1 MGEDEGPGGK
11 GVDSRNR
18 GTLLLCDQSAK
29 LRWSQG
35 VSENPP
41 RSEKQA
47 LASPAFISKTPDFP
61 NQPTISQM
69 AIGYSVVCN
78 YAFRSHNNHDKM
90 LLPHHRFPKMNYDE
104 TLRSPSIH
112 SKKIK
117 QTKK

>member
-1 MGEDEGPGGK
+1 MRMGEDEGPGGK
-11 GVDSRNR
+11 GVDLRNT

-61 NQPTISQM
+61 NQLTISQM
-69 AIGYSVVCN
+69 AIGYSCGLQLC
-78 YAFRSHNNHDKM
+78 FQK
-90 LLPHHRFPKMNYDE
+90 PQQP
-104 TLRSPSIH
+104 
-112 SKKIK
+112 
-117 QTKK
+117 